1 MGNCG
6 MGRKEAPERLAI
18 VPTACPAQGAQYI
31 GLAVTTI
38 ASPSSSSQARL
49 QGFRVCRASLRA
61 TLCYGMGL
69 CQDTLGL
76 RGGSWPGQASGMNQS
91 RFGKLCSTERF

>member
-18 VPTACPAQGAQYI
+18 EPTASPAQGAQYI
-31 GLAVTTI
+31 SLAVTTI

-49 QGFRVCRASLRA
+49 QGFRVCPALLRA
-61 TLCYGMGL
+61 TLHYGVGL
-69 CQDTLGL
+69 CRDTLGL
-76 RGGSWPGQASGMNQS
+76 RGSSWLGQASGMNRS
-91 RFGKLCSTERF
+91 HFGKLCSTERF